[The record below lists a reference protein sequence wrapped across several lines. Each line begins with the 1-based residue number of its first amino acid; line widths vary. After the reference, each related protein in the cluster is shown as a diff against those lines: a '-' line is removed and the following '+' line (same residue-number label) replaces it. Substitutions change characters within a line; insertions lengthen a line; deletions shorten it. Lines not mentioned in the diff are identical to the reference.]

1 MIGIGLAPGQS
12 SPSQSGD
19 VAQKKASFSR
29 FIHLGLSVVGTRR
42 VLMTKCPIH
51 KNRYKQVL
59 VCYYRAVTQVLVIK
73 VDKNGKDTT
82 KQ

>member
-1 MIGIGLAPGQS
+1 
-12 SPSQSGD
+12 
-19 VAQKKASFSR
+19 
-29 FIHLGLSVVGTRR
+29 
-42 VLMTKCPIH
+42 MTTCPIH

-59 VCYYRAVTQVLVIK
+59 VCYYKAVTQVLVIR

>member
-1 MIGIGLAPGQS
+1 LA
-12 SPSQSGD
+12 SPSPYFNGD
-19 VAQKKASFSR
+19 VARRKVSFLH
-29 FIHLGLSVVGTRR
+29 FIYLGFEIVSAYY
-42 VLMTKCPIH
+42 VLMTMCPIH

-59 VCYYRAVTQVLVIK
+59 VCYYKAVMQVLVIK